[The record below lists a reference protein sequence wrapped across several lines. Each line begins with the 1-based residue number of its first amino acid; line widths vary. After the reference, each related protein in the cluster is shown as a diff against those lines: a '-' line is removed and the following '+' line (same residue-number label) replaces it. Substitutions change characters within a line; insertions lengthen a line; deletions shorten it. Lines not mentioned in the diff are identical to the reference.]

1 MSYCN
6 GVGSYGIGQ
15 VMGSVNSY
23 QSSPLEG
30 MVAYHSAVEV
40 QERTPVVSYSSTPAR
55 DLYHRSASY
64 LTVDAPS
71 FAPDYAFAP
80 DNFLKPGRTSQP
92 FIGDAVQIQDEIRE
106 AFTATTGKVFP
117 LDIRIAVLSDS
128 EFKQHISDP
137 HVVGFSLNR
146 KTDGLVSDVFVRAD
160 EKDRVMLTIGH
171 EIGHVLTLPVA
182 GRQNEEAKAF
192 AFSRAWMDAI
202 KKEDIAGLGNSLVI
216 DNPARNGLHDV
227 ACAFVWQHIKNGK
240 DALALF
246 WELVNGETGV
256 SYGS

>member
-1 MSYCN
+1 
-6 GVGSYGIGQ
+6 
-15 VMGSVNSY
+15 
-23 QSSPLEG
+23 

-40 QERTPVVSYSSTPAR
+40 QERAPVVSYSSAPAR
-55 DLYHRSASY
+55 DLYHHSASY
-64 LTVDAPS
+64 LTVHTPS
-71 FAPDYAFAP
+71 FTPDYAFAP
-80 DNFLKPGRTSQP
+80 DDFLKPGRTSQP
-92 FIGDAVQIQDEIRE
+92 FIGDAVQIEDEIRE
-106 AFTATTGKVFP
+106 AFAATMGRGFP
-117 LDIRIAVLSDS
+117 SDIQIAVLSDS
-128 EFKQHISDP
+128 EFKRHIPDP

-146 KTDGLVSDVFVRAD
+146 KADGLVSDVFVRAD

-202 KKEDIAGLGNSLVI
+202 KKEDIAGLGNSLVL

-240 DALALF
+240 DALRLF
-246 WELVNGETGV
+246 WELVRGDVGV
-256 SYGS
+256 TVL